1 MPLPD
6 FREGEGEGGEGG
18 GGSGGRRDRARFEED
33 MRVDESVGECVEM
46 GGGVDVSLVG
56 DMSAIELE
64 GGEGAFSDG
73 AMFVYVFEV
82 WGGTVECE
90 SVVVIKVD
98 DSDASVGFSVAEGTG

>member
-1 MPLPD
+1 
-6 FREGEGEGGEGG
+6 
-18 GGSGGRRDRARFEED
+18 
-33 MRVDESVGECVEM
+33 
-46 GGGVDVSLVG
+46 
-56 DMSAIELE
+56 MSAIELE